1 VKNMKHTAA
10 RTRRAVLRATAHLH
24 AGSCAASRGPGRDRR
39 GAHAWARA
47 NRAALRLTTRVHEGL
62 QEAARR
68 PDRGDISTTT
78 VIIWVAAVT
87 GAVLIAGTI
96 AVVIGKYNG
105 RLSGL

>member
-1 VKNMKHTAA
+1 MKHTAA
-10 RTRRAVLRATAHLH
+10 RPRHAVLQATTPPHTGTRTASRRPDRGRQGARARVSRAVLR
-24 AGSCAASRGPGRDRR
+24 
-39 GAHAWARA
+39 
-47 NRAALRLTTRVHEGL
+47 LRTRVQEGL

-96 AVVIGKYNG
+96 AVVIAKYNG
-105 RLSGL
+105 QLNGL

>member
-1 VKNMKHTAA
+1 MKHTAA
-10 RTRRAVLRATAHLH
+10 RTRRAVLRETAHPH
-24 AGSCAASRGPGRDRR
+24 TGPYTASRRPGRGSR
-39 GAHAWARA
+39 GARAWARA
-47 NRAALRLTTRVHEGL
+47 NGAVLRLTTRVQEGL

-96 AVVIGKYNG
+96 AVVIAK
-105 RLSGL
+105 

>member
-1 VKNMKHTAA
+1 M
-10 RTRRAVLRATAHLH
+10 
-24 AGSCAASRGPGRDRR
+24 ASRVRD
-39 GAHAWARA
+39 GF
-47 NRAALRLTTRVHEGL
+47 E
-62 QEAARR
+62 EAARR

-105 RLSGL
+105 LLGNL

>member
-1 VKNMKHTAA
+1 MKHTAA
-10 RTRRAVLRATAHLH
+10 RTRRAVLRATTHSH
-24 AGSCAASRGPGRDRR
+24 TGPASALRGPGRAGR
-39 GAHAWARA
+39 GARTWARA
-47 NRAALRLTTRVHEGL
+47 NRAAIRLTTRVQEGL

-96 AVVIGKYNG
+96 AIVITKYNAK
-105 RLSGL
+105 LNGL

>member
-1 VKNMKHTAA
+1 MQ
-10 RTRRAVLRATAHLH
+10 
-24 AGSCAASRGPGRDRR
+24 D
-39 GAHAWARA
+39 
-47 NRAALRLTTRVHEGL
+47 GL

-96 AVVIGKYNG
+96 AVVIAKYNG
-105 RLSGL
+105 KLSGL

>member
-1 VKNMKHTAA
+1 MKHTAA
-10 RTRRAVLRATAHLH
+10 RTRHAVLPASTHQH
-24 AGSCAASRGPGRDRR
+24 NGSCTEPRGPGRGRQ
-39 GAHAWARA
+39 GARAWAHA
-47 NRAALRLTTRVHEGL
+47 NRAALRLAARVQEGL

-68 PDRGDISTTT
+68 PDRGDISVTT

-96 AVVIGKYNG
+96 AVVIAKYNG

>member
-1 VKNMKHTAA
+1 MKHTAA
-10 RTRRAVLRATAHLH
+10 RTRRAVLRATTHPH
-24 AGSCAASRGPGRDRR
+24 TGSRGPGRGGR
-39 GAHAWARA
+39 GARAWARA
-47 NRAALRLTTRVHEGL
+47 NRAVLHLTTRVQEGL

-96 AVVIGKYNG
+96 AVVIAKYNDQ
-105 RLSGL
+105 LSGL

>member
-1 VKNMKHTAA
+1 MKLTAA
-10 RTRRAVLRATAHLH
+10 RTRRAVLRATRPTHT
-24 AGSCAASRGPGRDRR
+24 GSRTAFREPGRGRQGARDRV
-39 GAHAWARA
+39 
-47 NRAALRLTTRVHEGL
+47 NRAVLRLRTRVQEGL

-96 AVVIGKYNG
+96 AVVIAKYNG
-105 RLSGL
+105 QLNGL